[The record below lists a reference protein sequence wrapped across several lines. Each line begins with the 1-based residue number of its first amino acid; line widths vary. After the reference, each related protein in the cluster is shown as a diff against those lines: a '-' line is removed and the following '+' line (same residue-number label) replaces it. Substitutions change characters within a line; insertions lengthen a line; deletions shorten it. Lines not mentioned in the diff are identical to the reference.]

1 MCLKTV
7 TNTLKPNDEM
17 MVGYK
22 VFKKSIHRSNTRYT
36 NLYFDVHTDHFMGEA
51 YTAVTLFNP
60 LGYASNGL
68 GYETYFHIYDSL
80 EGAQKYIDNLIY
92 GMASLLT
99 VCEVIAW
106 DIRATG
112 TQGKTE
118 VICFVAKNYRLMRE
132 IER

>member
-7 TNTLKPNDEM
+7 TSTLKPNDEM

-22 VFKKSIHRSNTRYT
+22 VFRKNHQQPSISYS
-36 NLYFDVHTDHFMGEA
+36 NLYFDIYTDYYMGEA

-80 EGAQKYIDNLIY
+80 EGAQRYIDNAFYNVGLPLV
-92 GMASLLT
+92 A
-99 VCEVIAW
+99 CEVIAW

-112 TQGKTE
+112 TQGKTNE
-118 VICFVAKNYRLMRE
+118 ICFIAKSYRIMRE